1 MKFKKGFTLLELLM
15 VVGITTVLSGI
26 GISSYINQQRAKL
39 LDTSVQEV
47 VGYLHYAQQ
56 KAMSQEEGSQWG
68 VHFENPA
75 SGNDFYSLYI
85 GSSYE
90 ALEKTHNLVKKSE
103 YKIPSI
109 FYPSYA
115 FARYI
120 SSRETR
126 YLPNGI
132 EFGTPGDNET
142 IDISFNKL
150 IGDSIGGRIVVCGYS
165 NQCVSITILSG
176 GLIVYG
182 EGDMVTGYAWN
193 SRSGWVNF
201 GYSGGNVFVPEG
213 TGDLSGFAHSNNIGW
228 ISLNCVSTN
237 SCTTV
242 DYKIS
247 SDASGNL
254 SGWAWSENYGWISFN
269 CSNDNS
275 CASSNYKVTVNQTT
289 GDFDGYAW
297 SQNLGWISFNCI
309 TGGPGQTNI
318 CSTSDYKVQKL

>member
-1 MKFKKGFTLLELLM
+1 MKNMFQVPRFKFKDKGFTLLEVLI
-15 VVGITTVLSGI
+15 VAGITAVLAGV

-47 VGYLHYAQQ
+47 VGYLRYAQQ
-56 KAMSQEEGSQWG
+56 KSMAQEGGNQWG
-68 VHFENPA
+68 VHFENPV
-75 SGNDFYSLYI
+75 SGDDFYALYT
-85 GSSYE
+85 GTSYTSPE
-90 ALEKTHNLVKKSE
+90 
-103 YKIPSI
+103 
-109 FYPSYA
+109 
-115 FARYI
+115 
-120 SSRETR
+120 ETR

-132 EFGTPGDNET
+132 TFSTPGNNET
-142 IDISFNKL
+142 IDIPFYKL

-193 SRSGWVNF
+193 GRSGWINF

-213 TGDLSGFAHSNNIGW
+213 TGELSGFAHSDNIGW

-237 SCTTV
+237 SCATV
-242 DYKIS
+242 DYKVS

-269 CSNDNS
+269 CSNDSS

-297 SQNLGWISFNCI
+297 SQNLGWISFNCA
-309 TGGPGQTNI
+309 TGGAGQTNI
-318 CSTSDYKVQKL
+318 CSTSNYKVQKL